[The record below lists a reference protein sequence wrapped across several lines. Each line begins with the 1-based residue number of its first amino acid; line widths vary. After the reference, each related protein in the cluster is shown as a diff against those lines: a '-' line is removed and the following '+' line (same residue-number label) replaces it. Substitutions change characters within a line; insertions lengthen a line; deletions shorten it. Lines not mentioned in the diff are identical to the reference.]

1 MSGGYPPSGLRVP
14 ELWAP
19 PPRHLF
25 QDGRQESP
33 NQSAWGWPS
42 RNLKSYPITN
52 RLSCPSQ
59 SFKSYPITNRL
70 PCPSWNFKSYPITNR
85 LLCPSRNFKSYPITI
100 LYKVFHVKNIS
111 CILFLKCELNFW
123 RIKEVGKCFQ
133 IRALEAVTNGRR
145 AFLLCWPVFLQRRHP
160 QLTAMISC
168 FVEERTERMFRNPQ
182 SAAAIIARKKSRKA
196 VSGGKSGG

>member
-123 RIKEVGKCFQ
+123 RIKEVGKCFSNSGSRSCHQ
-133 IRALEAVTNGRR
+133 WEACISIMLAGLSTTTTSSVDSDDFMFCRR
-145 AFLLCWPVFLQRRHP
+145 EDGKDVPKSTIGGSNYC
-160 QLTAMISC
+160 
-168 FVEERTERMFRNPQ
+168 E
-182 SAAAIIARKKSRKA
+182 KKSRKA